1 MHRLFILV
9 LLLFLFDA
17 VESRHGALNRTFFTE
32 LIHILLLN
40 NFLLVRKAHRFALFR
55 TVFNLLTD
63 HLEKLI
69 CISNIS
75 IKLLTIDRNTWMVME
90 IHLHSLLIVTI
101 QKQAFIVIARELHIR
116 HLFKITSMVPLEI
129 IFGVNL
135 RDLDSFVK
143 T

>member
-17 VESRHGALNRTFFTE
+17 VEGRHGALNRTFFTE

-40 NFLLVRKAHRFALFR
+40 DFLLVRKAHRFALFR

-69 CISNIS
+69 CISNIA

-101 QKQAFIVIARELHIR
+101 QKQSFVVITRQLHIR

-135 RDLDSFVK
+135 RDLDSFVEA
-143 T
+143 

>member
-1 MHRLFILV
+1 MHRFFILV

-17 VESRHGALNRTFFTE
+17 VEGRHRTLNRTFFTE

-40 NFLLVRKAHRFALFR
+40 HFLLVRKAHRFALFR
-55 TVFNLLTD
+55 TIFNLLTD

-69 CISNIS
+69 RISNIA
-75 IKLLTIDRNTWMVME
+75 IKLLSIDRNAWMVME
-90 IHLHSLLIVTI
+90 IHLHSLLVVTI
-101 QKQAFIVIARELHIR
+101 QKQAFVVIARQLHIR

-135 RDLDSFVK
+135 RDPDSFIEA
-143 T
+143 